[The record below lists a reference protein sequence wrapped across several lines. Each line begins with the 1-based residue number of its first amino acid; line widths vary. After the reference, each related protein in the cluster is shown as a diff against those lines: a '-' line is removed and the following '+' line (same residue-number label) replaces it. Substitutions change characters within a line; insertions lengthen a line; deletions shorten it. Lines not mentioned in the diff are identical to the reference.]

1 MVATGNWRVSA
12 QCRNGDPDRLFVK
25 GAKQQDARSIC
36 RGCPVLTQCL
46 SYALDE
52 RVEFGVWGGMTERER
67 RAMLK
72 ARPDIACWSSFL
84 TEVVA
89 RRNAAATPAA
99 APVAAA
105 AAAPSAAPS
114 GAPVP
119 VSRPVVVPLVPIAA
133 RRAARPAASALPKAA

>member
-12 QCRNGDPDRLFVK
+12 QCRNGDPDRLFVR
-25 GAKQQDARSIC
+25 GAKQQEARSIC

-72 ARPDIACWSSFL
+72 TRPDVTCWSSFL
-84 TEVVA
+84 NEVVA
-89 RRNAAATPAA
+89 RRTAVAAAPALMAAPMA
-99 APVAAA
+99 APVAA
-105 AAAPSAAPS
+105 
-114 GAPVP
+114 P
-119 VSRPVVVPLVPIAA
+119 VSRPMVLPLAPASTRKAA
-133 RRAARPAASALPKAA
+133 RLAPAAAPTALPKAA

>member
-1 MVATGNWRVSA
+1 MDMVTTGNWRVSA
-12 QCRNGDPDRLFVK
+12 RCRNGDPDRLFVK
-25 GAKQQDARSIC
+25 GAKQQEARSIC

-84 TEVVA
+84 NEVVA
-89 RRNAAATPAA
+89 RRTAAATV
-99 APVAAA
+99 APVV
-105 AAAPSAAPS
+105 
-114 GAPVP
+114 APVP
-119 VSRPVVVPLVPIAA
+119 VSKPVVVPLAAVAA
-133 RRAARPAASALPKAA
+133 RKAARLAPAALPEAA

>member
-1 MVATGNWRVSA
+1 MDMVATGNWRVSA

-25 GAKQQDARSIC
+25 GAKQQEARSIC

-84 TEVVA
+84 NEVVA
-89 RRNAAATPAA
+89 RRNAAATAAPAA
-99 APVAAA
+99 AAGPAAVPVA
-105 AAAPSAAPS
+105 
-114 GAPVP
+114 APVP
-119 VSRPVVVPLVPIAA
+119 VSRPVVVPLAPVAA
-133 RRAARPAASALPKAA
+133 RRAVRPAPAALPKAA